1 MSKDTQLSK
10 GGEGSSL
17 ETFGF
22 GSTARL
28 EEQIWECE
36 EAGDSWAK
44 ETGIPDVPTR
54 RESTTFV
61 MQNDTDAT
69 TFAPILSDTLSAR
82 VGRGPGA
89 HFDTTSEV
97 KSRPGRSY
105 HDEEVKGEICRL
117 LCREDT
123 VDASELQ
130 IEVTAGCV
138 VLRGMIA
145 TEECLRYIESV
156 VSKVRGVRG
165 VASHVAI
172 AQPHAH

>member
-10 GGEGSSL
+10 GGESSSS
-17 ETFGF
+17 ENFGF
-22 GSTARL
+22 GSAARL

-54 RESTTFV
+54 RDTTFV
-61 MQNDTDAT
+61 MHTDTDVT

-82 VGRGPGA
+82 VGSGPGA
-89 HFDTTSEV
+89 HFDAAEV
-97 KSRPGRSY
+97 TKPRAYRSH
-105 HDEEVKGEICRL
+105 HDEDVKGEICRL

-123 VDASELQ
+123 VDASALQ
-130 IEVTAGCV
+130 IEVTGGCV
-138 VLRGMIA
+138 VLRGMTS

-156 VSKVRGVRG
+156 IAKVRGVRG
-165 VASHVAI
+165 VASHVSI
-172 AQPHAH
+172 SRCHSH